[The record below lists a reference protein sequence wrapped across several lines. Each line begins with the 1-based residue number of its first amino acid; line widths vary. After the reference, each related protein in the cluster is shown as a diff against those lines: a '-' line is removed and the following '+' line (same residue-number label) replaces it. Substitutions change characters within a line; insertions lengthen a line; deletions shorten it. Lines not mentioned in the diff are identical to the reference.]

1 MPLVTSYR
9 KALNPN
15 KVHLFNIKRFGDN
28 LSLPKLVFIQEV
40 VCKINFNKDKL
51 RQRSVKLTNCT
62 RYASRMRN
70 RLITY
75 YPLWDGLESMIPIIF
90 IILYHLG
97 TSKVNWKHLGQQA
110 RRTTS
115 IGKVQN
121 IGPLYLFWCLCKAR
135 EYMAC
140 ILSFF

>member
-62 RYASRMRN
+62 RYVSRMRN

-97 TSKVNWKHLGQQA
+97 TSKVNWKHLG
-110 RRTTS
+110 
-115 IGKVQN
+115 
-121 IGPLYLFWCLCKAR
+121 
-135 EYMAC
+135 
-140 ILSFF
+140 